1 LYLHRKKNELITAEN
16 LLHKALRAKSTVFGP
31 NHGHALKT
39 KCNLALVSFL
49 KDRDSGQFELLLS
62 SNLDGLM
69 ELWGEKD
76 VDTVAVAKQLI
87 SLYFVTENSQAGHQ
101 LCRDLNIE
109 RNDITFF
116 VFS

>member
-1 LYLHRKKNELITAEN
+1 
-16 LLHKALRAKSTVFGP
+16 
-31 NHGHALKT
+31 
-39 KCNLALVSFL
+39 
-49 KDRDSGQFELLLS
+49 
-62 SNLDGLM
+62 M